1 MNSTRLCLLNATQLM
16 KEIHKKMEKQSL
28 LSKFRG
34 YWLPREVLFAED
46 LTTSGVAL
54 VGELYVAVCALEA
67 LGVPRLVQDLQD
79 EPIDNGTVAASTD
92 RDVSCVRVC
101 M

>member
-1 MNSTRLCLLNATQLM
+1 MVDVLLRSSDHLR
-16 KEIHKKMEKQSL
+16 
-28 LSKFRG
+28 RG
-34 YWLPREVLFAED
+34 NGLVTAGTACAKPSREVLFAED

-92 RDVSCVRVC
+92 RDVSGTQLGGLSVLCW
-101 M
+101 